1 MGDRSPKDRDKK
13 KKQEQEKH
21 QKEQA
26 QKVIQM
32 NEARARHN
40 GAKENNTDKQKEFKK
55 AG

>member
-13 KKQEQEKH
+13 KKQEQEKA

-26 QKVIQM
+26 QKVIQL
-32 NEARARHN
+32 NEARARHA
-40 GAKENNTDKQKEFKK
+40 GGKDTNTDKQKEFKK